1 MCLIVIFLVS
11 KIRFNYLSYI
21 INNHSDRKN
30 IDKKFIKS
38 MLKWAKDQVFIALV
52 KVIIAIKSN
61 KFVQKLLIIWLQHI
75 NYN

>member
-21 INNHSDRKN
+21 INNHSDRIN

-38 MLKWAKDQVFIALV
+38 MLK
-52 KVIIAIKSN
+52 
-61 KFVQKLLIIWLQHI
+61 
-75 NYN
+75 

>member
-21 INNHSDRKN
+21 INNHSDRIN